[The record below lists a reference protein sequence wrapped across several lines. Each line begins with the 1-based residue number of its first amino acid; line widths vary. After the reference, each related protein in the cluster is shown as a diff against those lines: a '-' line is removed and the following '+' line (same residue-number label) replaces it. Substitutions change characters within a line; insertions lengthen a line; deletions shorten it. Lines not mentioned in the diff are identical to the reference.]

1 MATAESSVTADF
13 ALGYREMMLQGL
25 ANEVQTTKKVLSA
38 IPEGKKDFR
47 PDPNART
54 AWELAW
60 HLANTDV
67 QFLDGIAD
75 GQFTMESPDDEH
87 KPRTVTELVT
97 WYDENMARATERVRK
112 LSPEQ
117 LMKPIEFFGVFNL
130 PAAFYMG
137 FLNNHSIHHRG
148 QLATYLRPM
157 GSKCPSIYGG
167 SYDEPWQGAEASSA
181 A

>member
-1 MATAESSVTADF
+1 MATAQQALTPEMAAGFREVMLDGVT
-13 ALGYREMMLQGL
+13 REL
-25 ANEVQTTKKVLSA
+25 EITKKVIAA
-38 IPEGKKDFR
+38 IPDAKAQYK

-75 GQFTMESPDDEH
+75 GQFKMESPDDEH

-167 SYDEPWQGAEASSA
+167 SYDEPWQGGEASNA

>member
-1 MATAESSVTADF
+1 MATAESCVTADF

-67 QFLDGIAD
+67 QFLDGIAG

-148 QLATYLRPM
+148 QLAAYLRPM

-167 SYDEPWQGAEASSA
+167 SYDEPWQGGEASNA

>member
-1 MATAESSVTADF
+1 MATAESCVTADF

-75 GQFTMESPDDEH
+75 GQFKMGTPTD
-87 KPRTVTELVT
+87 KPKTIAELLA
-97 WYDENMARATERVRK
+97 WYDRNIERGTARV
-112 LSPEQ
+112 
-117 LMKPIEFFGVFNL
+117 
-130 PAAFYMG
+130 
-137 FLNNHSIHHRG
+137 
-148 QLATYLRPM
+148 
-157 GSKCPSIYGG
+157 
-167 SYDEPWQGAEASSA
+167 
-181 A
+181 

>member
-1 MATAESSVTADF
+1 CIMATAESGVTADF

-25 ANEVQTTKKVLSA
+25 ANGGKITKKVLSA

-75 GQFTMESPDDEH
+75 GEFKMESPDDEH

-117 LMKPIEFFGVFNL
+117 LMKPREFFGVFNL
-130 PAAFYMG
+130 LVQFYMG
-137 FLNNHSIHHRG
+137 LPNNHSMHDPR
-148 QLATYLRPM
+148 QRAAYMRPM
-157 GSKCPSIYGG
+157 GS
-167 SYDEPWQGAEASSA
+167 
-181 A
+181 